1 MSGEGFADAGTEM
14 QLLVS
19 YAGVMITLA
28 FLLIDF
34 VWRD

>member
-1 MSGEGFADAGTEM
+1 MMGNGFVDAGTEI

-34 VWRD
+34 VWQE